1 MNDTG
6 WLQGLRRYIAVT
18 AIADLIWEV
27 AHLPLYTIW
36 NEGEPREKLFAVLH
50 CTAGDVLIALC
61 AWAFAVVVAGRPG
74 WPVEASSR
82 IALLTITAGLVYT
95 GFSEWLNTTVRQS
108 WSYSEWMPVL
118 PGLGMG
124 LSPLLQWIAV
134 PALAL
139 WVAVWSRRRR
149 AVPRSAP

>member
-61 AWAFAVVVAGRPG
+61 ACPVAILVLRDILIQRFVARTPWQCWGIGEATDQELIDQEHGLRP
-74 WPVEASSR
+74 
-82 IALLTITAGLVYT
+82 LVT
-95 GFSEWLNTTVRQS
+95 DG
-108 WSYSEWMPVL
+108 
-118 PGLGMG
+118 
-124 LSPLLQWIAV
+124 
-134 PALAL
+134 
-139 WVAVWSRRRR
+139 
-149 AVPRSAP
+149 